1 MLREVGAF
9 ILLGS
14 AFVIETLQL
23 SQKISITEAN
33 FGENVIMKCTTV
45 GLEQRMVYWHKLQ
58 FGFMIQT
65 IAFGSSPD
73 LPLKE
78 GFNNS
83 RYSAKK
89 EGNEYSLEI
98 RNVSKE
104 DQGTYFCQAGTSYT
118 MTFIYGSHLVLK
130 EKHDKKT
137 GSLKYPSPNETLLY
151 LGQSTLL
158 QCCVLKEKSL
168 CTMSERE
175 Y

>member
-1 MLREVGAF
+1 
-9 ILLGS
+9 
-14 AFVIETLQL
+14 
-23 SQKISITEAN
+23 
-33 FGENVIMKCTTV
+33 MKCTTV

-130 EKHDKKT
+130 GKQIVHF
-137 GSLKYPSPNETLLY
+137 TLHA
-151 LGQSTLL
+151 
-158 QCCVLKEKSL
+158 VLKQKENVKTCLCLTRIQSGICVAGKQSESAVFSSLAAREKPRSVSGRTESL
-168 CTMSERE
+168 PLQSRI
-175 Y
+175 

>member
-1 MLREVGAF
+1 IKHLNEFIMAVGIA
-9 ILLGS
+9 
-14 AFVIETLQL
+14 VPQTLQL
-23 SQKISITEAN
+23 SQKISITEAT

-137 GSLKYPSPNETLLY
+137 GSLKSCPCVEMSLDIRTINLKCLNLNEKKT
-151 LGQSTLL
+151 
-158 QCCVLKEKSL
+158 CMRE
-168 CTMSERE
+168 ERRV